1 MNQKATKMK
10 IFKHYFPITVL
21 ILIVASNGINGQDNP
36 EELLLNN
43 FRPVSIY
50 NIPETRISEAKYPV
64 IDMHSHPY
72 PKSIEALNNWVK
84 TMDAAGIDKTVI
96 MTYTTGAEFDSLFRV
111 YSYYPDRF
119 ILFCGFDFTGY
130 DQSGF
135 GPDAVKELE
144 RCVKIGARGV
154 GELGDKGK
162 GLFYSK
168 PVKAFGMHIDDSRMD
183 PLLKKCT
190 DLGIPVSIH
199 VAEPIWM
206 YQKMDSTNDG
216 LMNA

>member
-1 MNQKATKMK
+1 MK

-21 ILIVASNGINGQDNP
+21 ILIFASNGINGQDNP

-50 NIPETRISEAKYPV
+50 KIPETRISEAKYPV

-111 YSYYPDRF
+111 YSRYPDRF
-119 ILFCGFDFTGY
+119 I
-130 DQSGF
+130 
-135 GPDAVKELE
+135 
-144 RCVKIGARGV
+144 
-154 GELGDKGK
+154 
-162 GLFYSK
+162 
-168 PVKAFGMHIDDSRMD
+168 
-183 PLLKKCT
+183 
-190 DLGIPVSIH
+190 
-199 VAEPIWM
+199 
-206 YQKMDSTNDG
+206 
-216 LMNA
+216 